1 MKRAVVFLHNA
12 AARRGEK
19 QALLF
24 FTTGEM
30 KNSECCLMCTAH
42 SRQVKVSRR
51 RHCALPDYM
60 HKIVLFSGETF
71 PDRFYLPIA
80 RDDDSRAARFFP
92 DAYLCAFICVYM

>member
-1 MKRAVVFLHNA
+1 
-12 AARRGEK
+12 
-19 QALLF
+19 
-24 FTTGEM
+24 
-30 KNSECCLMCTAH
+30 MCTAH

-80 RDDDSRAARFFP
+80 RDDDSRAARVSFP
-92 DAYLCAFICVYM
+92 MLIYVLLYVYVKRATRAADLRLAAQKSIVQLLRLQITIITYF